1 MEVRILRAKDVEIP
15 LKPKEEESEAITNLR
30 SKFFAGDDLSS
41 NDLKRLVLESVA
53 RAGNGDCNVC

>member
-15 LKPKEEESEAITNLR
+15 LQPREEEAEAVAKLR
-30 SKFFAGDDLSS
+30 TKYLAGEDLPA

-53 RAGNGDCNVC
+53 RMGNGDCNVC